1 MFKKAKT
8 GRWNLLRREL
18 LDAEKRICPAPAPGP
33 YPAVVCY
40 PNTYSAAMAGLGF
53 QLIWDAAARHPSFTA
68 ERAFHSLSD
77 KPTVKADTPRSLE
90 SGKPLRSFETVF
102 FSIQYELD
110 YINFYRMLVAAGLN
124 PRTVERRP
132 GDPLIIIGGIAPTAN
147 PEPLSP
153 FADAFY
159 LGDGE
164 AAFGDLLDILAWTR
178 GAPKPERLVELNR
191 VPGVYVPALDEGPPA
206 PIRAKSLDGFPAT
219 APVITPQAGFGD
231 TVLLEPI
238 RGCPRGCRFC
248 LIGNAGGPVRVRRP
262 DALLNETHKARG
274 VAKKISLIGSA
285 ISDHPGI
292 DELVNALADDGHLVS
307 VSSLNIASVTEGLL
321 NGIARSGQRSVTF
334 APEAA
339 TDRMRSAVG
348 KPLPAGRLKELLR
361 ETADAGL
368 RAVKLYYLVG
378 LPDETDEDAEAIGV
392 EVHALADE
400 FPKLRLEASVNPFV
414 PKRWT
419 PWARK
424 PMAPTKVIRS
434 RLESVRRTTKGR
446 VRLSAGS
453 PNEAAVQALLSL
465 GDRRAA
471 ESIARR
477 ADSAR
482 PHARLTGEEKNL
494 LEEFGEGEPDKG

>member
-1 MFKKAKT
+1 MVKKAKT
-8 GRWNLLRREL
+8 ARWNLRRREL
-18 LDAEKRICPAPAPGP
+18 LDAEKRTGPAPASGP

-40 PNTYSAAMAGLGF
+40 PNTYRAAMAGLGF

-68 ERAFHSLSD
+68 ERVFYSLSG
-77 KPTVKADTPRSLE
+77 KSTVKADLPRSLE

-102 FSIQYELD
+102 FSVQYELD
-110 YINFYRMLVAAGLN
+110 YFNFYRMTVAAGLN
-124 PRTVERRP
+124 PRVTERRA
-132 GDPLIIIGGIAPTAN
+132 GDPLIIVGGIAPTAN

-164 AAFGDLLDILAWTR
+164 AAFGDVLDMLAWTR
-178 GAPKPERLVELNR
+178 GAPKIERLDGLSNI
-191 VPGVYVPALDEGPPA
+191 PGVYVPALDEEPPA
-206 PIRAKSLDGFPAT
+206 PIRAKSLDGSPAS
-219 APVITPQAGFGD
+219 APIITPHAGFGD

-262 DALLNETHKARG
+262 DVLLDETYKARG
-274 VAKKISLIGSA
+274 VANKVSLIGSA
-285 ISDHPGI
+285 ISDYPGI
-292 DELVNALADDGHLVS
+292 DELANALADDGHLVS
-307 VSSLNIASVTEGLL
+307 VSSLNLASVTEGLL
-321 NGIARSGQRSVTF
+321 NAVAKSGQRSVTF

-339 TDRMRSAVG
+339 TDRMRSAVD
-348 KPLPAGRLKELLR
+348 KPLPDGRIEGVLR
-361 ETADAGL
+361 ETADAGF

-378 LPDETDEDAEAIGV
+378 LPDEADEDVEAVGAEV
-392 EVHALADE
+392 RALADE
-400 FPKLRLEASVNPFV
+400 FPTLRLEASMNPFV

-424 PMAPTKVIRS
+424 RVAPAKVIRS
-434 RLESVRRTTKGR
+434 RLELVRRAIRGR

-471 ESIARR
+471 EFIERR
-477 ADSAR
+477 AESAR
-482 PHARLTGEEKNL
+482 PYARLTGEEKHL
-494 LEEFGEGEPDKG
+494 LEEFRGDETG